1 VWSFKLPIDYRAAYW
16 RTNYVMSSN
25 VVFGEI
31 SPSDFSVYMHSQC
44 DMLGRWAFHCVS
56 ISDKS
61 NTFEMEVLGYLQQ
74 LGDEQQT
81 TKMDG
86 LPQSCTIGCQRSD
99 DYYSFGGDGISVPY
113 KCVPRLHCLVTN
125 VAHWQELL
133 NRIVVLSS
141 LWMHKIAA
149 YKKWRNNIIQPQA
162 LNYIQ

>member
-1 VWSFKLPIDYRAAYW
+1 MQHIEGQTMLCLAMLYLVKFHHLIFQC
-16 RTNYVMSSN
+16 TCILN
-25 VVFGEI
+25 VTCWAVE
-31 SPSDFSVYMHSQC
+31 HSI
-44 DMLGRWAFHCVS
+44 VS

-125 VAHWQELL
+125 VAH
-133 NRIVVLSS
+133 
-141 LWMHKIAA
+141 
-149 YKKWRNNIIQPQA
+149 
-162 LNYIQ
+162 